1 LREKFA
7 EKLLC
12 KARDFDSKK
21 IEKREA
27 KIYSDVRKEG

>member
-7 EKLLC
+7 EKSLC

-27 KIYSDVRKEG
+27 KIYSDVLKEG